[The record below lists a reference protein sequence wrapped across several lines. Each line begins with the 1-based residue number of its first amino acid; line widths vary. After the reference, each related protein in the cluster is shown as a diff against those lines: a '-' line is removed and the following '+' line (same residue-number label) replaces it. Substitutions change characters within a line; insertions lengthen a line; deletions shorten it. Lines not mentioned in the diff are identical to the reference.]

1 MVGKRIQSSTNAVYL
16 CTLQKEEQMAL
27 GQQHSTGK
35 YYNYQ
40 DAEQV
45 PDLNP
50 VSLPT
55 VTSGAANAEYKVQ
68 VDALT
73 EPRVDVAA
81 PRGAITGSMIC
92 AICGCL
98 AGLGILAVP
107 GVGPVVAVGTTAT
120 ALIMTLAGT
129 GIGVACGGLVDALF
143 METAID

>member
-1 MVGKRIQSSTNAVYL
+1 
-16 CTLQKEEQMAL
+16 MAL
-27 GQQHSTGK
+27 GQNQHSISEF
-35 YYNYQ
+35 YNYQ

-45 PDLNP
+45 CDINP

-55 VTSGAANAEYKVQ
+55 VTSGAANADYEVQLEYP
-68 VDALT
+68 LT
-73 EPRVDVAA
+73 EPRVDMAP
-81 PRGAITGSMIC
+81 PRGAITGSMVG

-107 GVGPVVAVGTTAT
+107 GIGPVVAVGTTAT

-143 METAID
+143 MEPAMD